1 MSSKQE
7 WVAIL
12 RDIAHDEGLDG
23 EDTDRFV
30 RFFVAFEAKHRTL
43 DTGYAREWAGRFRK
57 KVEYMYA
64 DPDTVNTFLVPV
76 DGKEEARQRMR
87 RQYEDAKWKVPPIS
101 EMLDRQFGSARK
113 KPARKPAAKRC
124 TCGRR

>member
-1 MSSKQE
+1 MPSKQE

-43 DTGYAREWAGRFRK
+43 DPHYAREWAGRFRK
-57 KVEYMYA
+57 KVEYMFA
-64 DPDTVNTFLVPV
+64 DPDTINTFLVPI
-76 DGKEEARQRMR
+76 DGKEGARQRMR
-87 RQYEDAKWKVPPIS
+87 RQYEDAKWRVPPIS
-101 EMLDRQFGSARK
+101 EMLDQQFGSARK
-113 KPARKPAAKRC
+113 KPAAKRC
-124 TCGRR
+124 ACRGR